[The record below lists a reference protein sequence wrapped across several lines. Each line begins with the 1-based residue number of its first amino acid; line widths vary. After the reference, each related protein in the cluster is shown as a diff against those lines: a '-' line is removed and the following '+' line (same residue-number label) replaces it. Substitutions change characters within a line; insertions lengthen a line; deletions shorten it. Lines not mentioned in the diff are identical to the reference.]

1 MLAQAAAHGPA
12 WPNAPAVC
20 APVPATATTAAV
32 VLVVLMLRLQI
43 RESGVPAVVVRPC
56 ALTEEPAGAPLEL
69 DQGDVI
75 KVRGLG
81 GHRADQP
88 DVQVDQ
94 WRWRGCW
101 AWPPS
106 LHIGFGASAAS
117 GYHATWYW
125 AGGVVC
131 AHTKSMVP
139 CKA

>member
-1 MLAQAAAHGPA
+1 LHKQLLTDQRGQMHLLYVHLCLPLPPLLLLS
-12 WPNAPAVC
+12 WS
-20 APVPATATTAAV
+20 
-32 VLVVLMLRLQI
+32 VLILRLQI

-81 GHRADQP
+81 GHRGDQI

-94 WRWRGCW
+94 WHWRGCW